1 MEKRLGIVNGKI
13 KSVSEC
19 SVVSKKRKCK
29 VRCSS
34 YHVNFISLTVVS
46 DANKERG
53 ADATLAANV
62 SVDSVDGD
70 DCDPSV
76 NIVVILY
83 LWF

>member
-1 MEKRLGIVNGKI
+1 MEKRLGIVNGKK
-13 KSVSEC
+13 KSQYPSNQL
-19 SVVSKKRKCK
+19 SVKKENVK

-62 SVDSVDGD
+62 SVDSIDGD
-70 DCDPSV
+70 DWDPSV

-83 LWF
+83 L